1 MRMNLKGFPGIF
13 GLLIFLMAAGIIFPQ
28 ATLAQAPAQKEFKGR
43 FLWTE
48 QFNSSSNEDGK
59 VFDLDSTVGYV
70 FSRHFGVD
78 AGVPIFFVRGSST
91 NALGMTTKTSENELG
106 DAYAQVRLAFANP
119 ILNYKM
125 ALTGTVPT
133 GSRSAGISTGHATY
147 DWTNHFDRV
156 FGRLVPFADAG
167 VGNSVPENFVFQR
180 SFSTFG
186 HDAHFQVGSG
196 YRMTDWL
203 GLSAS
208 VYDISSW
215 GTQTVFSRIVN
226 AGGAPIGKGGHGRVF
241 ELANQTAGGSSLV
254 SDHGFSAGVDLSA
267 GSIVDFSAGYS
278 YSAHFQ
284 LNTVSFGIGVNMS
297 EILRHARAE

>member
-1 MRMNLKGFPGIF
+1 MNLKGFPGIF

-147 DWTNHFDRV
+147 D
-156 FGRLVPFADAG
+156 
-167 VGNSVPENFVFQR
+167 
-180 SFSTFG
+180 
-186 HDAHFQVGSG
+186 
-196 YRMTDWL
+196 
-203 GLSAS
+203 
-208 VYDISSW
+208 
-215 GTQTVFSRIVN
+215 
-226 AGGAPIGKGGHGRVF
+226 
-241 ELANQTAGGSSLV
+241 
-254 SDHGFSAGVDLSA
+254 
-267 GSIVDFSAGYS
+267 
-278 YSAHFQ
+278 
-284 LNTVSFGIGVNMS
+284 
-297 EILRHARAE
+297 